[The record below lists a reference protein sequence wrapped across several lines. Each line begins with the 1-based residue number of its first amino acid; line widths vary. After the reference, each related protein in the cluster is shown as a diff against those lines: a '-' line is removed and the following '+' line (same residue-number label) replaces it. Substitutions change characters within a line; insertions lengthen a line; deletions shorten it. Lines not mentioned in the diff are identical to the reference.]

1 MKKLITLTF
10 LTSFAIMLVAQIRL
24 DVEGDVKIR
33 GKLDMSIGTANLFIG
48 ENAGQSNLTGVNNT
62 FLGVSAGISNT
73 TNNNTFIGSQAGNN
87 NDDGTS
93 NTFIGVNTGFNNISA
108 SNNTF
113 IGFQAGLTNGITGGG
128 ISNTFIGALA
138 GLSNRAGQN
147 NTFIGFQAGNINSTG
162 NFNTFIGNDAGSK
175 NTIGVANTFLGYN
188 AGLENTSATFNVFI
202 GYETGK
208 NCTEAGDGGAT
219 TSASV
224 NTMVG
229 ANAGINTT
237 LGTQNVFLGANAGNG
252 NTNGDSNVFVG
263 YSTGASAANGS
274 FQTFVGHNVNAL
286 VGTST
291 ENSFAIGQ
299 NTMVTA
305 PNAGILGNASTQKVG
320 STVNW
325 SSISDGRFKKK
336 IKEDVK
342 GLEFILQL
350 RPVTYQI
357 QAEKLYSFTKNDQVA
372 TVRASNSQTPLVTET
387 SPILKKAL
395 AEKSKITYSGFVA
408 QEVEKAA
415 KKSGF
420 NFSGVVKPR
429 NAKDPYGIRY
439 AEFTVPLVKAIQEQQ
454 IIIEDLKLENQKQ
467 QQELVAQRKALRQL
481 QKEMQAYKTLL
492 DELIA
497 NKTTNPKI
505 DNQTLI
511 LERKASLSQNHPNP
525 FQQQTI
531 VNYYIP
537 KNVQKAKLQ
546 VMTVDGKI
554 LGIINIDGKS
564 EGQATIETATYP
576 SGIYYYALVLD
587 GQIYETKRML
597 LAHK

>member
-10 LTSFAIMLVAQIRL
+10 LTFFAIMLVAQIRL
-24 DVEGDVKIR
+24 DVEGDAKIR
-33 GKLDMSIGTANLFIG
+33 GKLDMSIGTNNVFIG
-48 ENAGQSNLTGVNNT
+48 SNAGQDNTTGINNT
-62 FLGVSAGISNT
+62 FIGADAGISNT
-73 TNNNTFIGSQAGNN
+73 TNNNTFIGSQAGNKN
-87 NDDGTS
+87 NDGTG
-93 NTFIGVNTGFNNISA
+93 NTFIGVNTGFNNIAA

-113 IGFQAGLTNGITGGG
+113 IGFQAGLINGLTGGG
-128 ISNTFIGALA
+128 DSNTFIGALS
-138 GLSNRAGQN
+138 GLSNRAGAF
-147 NTFIGFQAGNINSTG
+147 NTFIGFQAGNKNDLG
-162 NFNTFIGNDAGSK
+162 NFNSFIGNDAGSK
-175 NTIGVANTFLGYN
+175 NTIGNFNTFIGYN
-188 AGLENTSATFNVFI
+188 AGIENTTAQSNVFI
-202 GYETGK
+202 GHEAGK
-208 NCTEAGDGGAT
+208 NCTEHGNGGAA
-219 TSASV
+219 TSASG

-229 ANAGINTT
+229 TNAGINTT
-237 LGTQNVFLGANAGNG
+237 LGTQNVFLGAAAGSG
-252 NTNGDSNVFVG
+252 NTFGDSNVFLG
-263 YSTGASAANGS
+263 YETGSSAANGS

-286 VGTST
+286 VGVSA

-305 PNAGILGNASTQKVG
+305 PNAGILGNVSTQKVG

-342 GLEFILQL
+342 GLDFILQL

-357 QAEKLYSFTKNDQVA
+357 QAEKLYNFTKNDQVA
-372 TVRASNSQTPLVTET
+372 TARASSSHTPLVNET
-387 SPILKKAL
+387 SAILKKAL

-415 KKSGF
+415 NKSGF
-420 NFSGVVKPR
+420 NFSGVVKPH
-429 NAKDPYGIRY
+429 NDKDPYGIRY
-439 AEFTVPLVKAIQEQQ
+439 AEFTVPLVKATQEQQ
-454 IIIEDLKLENQKQ
+454 IIIEDLKLENQEQ

-481 QKEMQAYKTLL
+481 QQEMQAYKTLL

-497 NKTTNPKI
+497 NKTTNPKR

-531 VNYYIP
+531 VNYFIP
-537 KNVQKAKLQ
+537 KNVQRAKLR
-546 VMTVDGKI
+546 VMTVDGKVV
-554 LGIINIDGKS
+554 GNINIDGKG
-564 EGQATIETATYP
+564 EGQTTIETATYP

-587 GQIYETKRML
+587 GQIFETKRMV